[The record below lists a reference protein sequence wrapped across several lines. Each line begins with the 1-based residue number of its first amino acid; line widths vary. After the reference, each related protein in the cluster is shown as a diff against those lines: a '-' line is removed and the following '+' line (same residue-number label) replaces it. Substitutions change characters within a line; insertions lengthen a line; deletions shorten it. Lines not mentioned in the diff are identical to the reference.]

1 MSERVY
7 LWEIPSGDF
16 DDWRMISGDSECVV
30 YDDYVRLLESTEAA
44 QESAGLEV
52 VRVRFSVRDM
62 QRELEK
68 RGLPNTPENRAT
80 ITAQRGESL

>member
-16 DDWRMISGDSECVV
+16 DDWRMVTGDSECVT
-30 YDDYVRLLESTEAA
+30 YEDYVRLLESTEAA
-44 QESAGLEV
+44 QKSAGLEV
-52 VRVRFSVRDM
+52 VRVRFSVGVM

-68 RGLPNTPENRAT
+68 RGLANTPENRAAL
-80 ITAQRGESL
+80 TAQRGESK